1 MFADG
6 DPERFAQLFDVVS
19 RYAER
24 QQNILAGKATP
35 SAPATPQVLPASPS
49 TGSRVS
55 WEEELQILPSFF
67 GARDTVKNFWSQD
80 ICWKGAFGMLWDK
93 NSEFWS
99 FLKVF

>member
-1 MFADG
+1 MLLWAFADG

-35 SAPATPQVLPASPS
+35 IPTTQVLPASPS

-55 WEEELQILPSFF
+55 WEEELWSSFAGCF
-67 GARDTVKNFWSQD
+67 
-80 ICWKGAFGMLWDK
+80 LW
-93 NSEFWS
+93 
-99 FLKVF
+99 